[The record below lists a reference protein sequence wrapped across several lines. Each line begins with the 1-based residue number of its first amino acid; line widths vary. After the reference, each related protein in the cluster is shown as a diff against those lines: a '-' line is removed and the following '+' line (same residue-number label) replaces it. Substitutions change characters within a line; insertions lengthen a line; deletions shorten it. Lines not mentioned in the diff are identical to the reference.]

1 MTFNFLL
8 FQERKN
14 TFVMAVCIVMLIFS
28 FQKKKTS
35 APLGATEQNV
45 PRSFV
50 MHRGDVGKSV
60 LQLETDLK
68 RVMEPYTA
76 LNLKVCFSP

>member
-1 MTFNFLL
+1 M
-8 FQERKN
+8 EEED
-14 TFVMAVCIVMLIFS
+14 AS
-28 FQKKKTS
+28 
-35 APLGATEQNV
+35 V

-50 MHRGDVGKSV
+50 MHRGEIGKAV

-76 LNLKVCFSP
+76 LNLKVSCLQLKKRLSM

>member
-1 MTFNFLL
+1 
-8 FQERKN
+8 
-14 TFVMAVCIVMLIFS
+14 MAQSYICILMQSRTPAHIF

-35 APLGATEQNV
+35 ASLEATEQNV

-76 LNLKVCFSP
+76 LNLKVCPHP